1 MAWTHVRHRVGDYNR
16 WKEVFD
22 GLSELKLRYGCK
34 RYRIFQV
41 AGDRNDLLVME
52 EFDNAEQARSF
63 LESKDLSNAMQVA
76 GVVGTPEMS
85 LLLGLEEGR
94 LDGF

>member
-1 MAWTHVRHRVGDYNR
+1 MAWIHVRHRVGDYNR

-22 GLSELKLRYGCK
+22 GLSELKMRYGWK

-52 EFDNAEQARSF
+52 EFDSVEQARSF
-63 LESKDLSNAMQVA
+63 LESKDLRNAMQAA
-76 GVVGTPEMS
+76 GVVSAPEVS
-85 LLLGLEEGR
+85 LLLGLEEGTP
-94 LDGF
+94 